1 MGCVQELNREAGQ
14 LSHGAREKTTGT
26 YQRRAEV
33 CGRAG
38 QSTQKG
44 KEEKN
49 VGCCRLKIRHILLF
63 LLYLQSGT
71 QQYQNLILR

>member
-1 MGCVQELNREAGQ
+1 MGRVQELNREAGQ

-26 YQRRAEV
+26 HQRRAEV

-44 KEEKN
+44 KGEKN
-49 VGCCRLKIRHILLF
+49 VGCWRLKIGQILFF
-63 LLYLQSGT
+63 LLYLQSGM
-71 QQYQNLILR
+71 QQY